1 MHGNR
6 NPTPQ
11 DWTPRTGSD
20 TMPTQFP
27 ARCKQTGRIKN
38 KRNKVK
44 RLPMPLIKPFRGLR
58 PVPEHAADVAAPPYD
73 VLNTAEARERAAGR
87 PWSFLH
93 ISKPEIDLPEGTDPY
108 ADEVYAK
115 GAENLQQ
122 QIDAGILM
130 RDTTPR
136 YYVYRLRMGKHVQT
150 GLVFTGSCEEYDK
163 NRIRK
168 HEFTRPAKED
178 DRVRQITALNAQ
190 TGPVL
195 LAYRADAEV
204 SLILASV
211 VTTEPTYDLVA
222 DDGVGHTL
230 WVIEDDSKIER
241 LTEIFDAMD
250 ALYIADGHHRSASGS
265 RVAKAKNGDAAP
277 ADNSWDHFLC
287 VAFPHNETQILDYNR
302 VIKDLNGL
310 TPEELREKIAAR
322 FHMEDVDGQAK
333 PTAPESFGM
342 YLDGQWY
349 LLRIN
354 EEFVPRADPVGR
366 LDVSLL
372 QNNLIAPLLG
382 VEDPRTDD
390 RIDFVGGIR
399 GLDELEKRVNS
410 GEMQIAFALFPTS
423 MEALIAVADANE
435 VMPPK
440 STWFEP
446 KLADGLV
453 SHVLD

>member
-1 MHGNR
+1 M
-6 NPTPQ
+6 
-11 DWTPRTGSD
+11 S
-20 TMPTQFP
+20 
-27 ARCKQTGRIKN
+27 
-38 KRNKVK
+38 
-44 RLPMPLIKPFRGLR
+44 LIKPFRGLR

-73 VLNTAEARERAAGR
+73 VLNTAEARDRAAGR

-108 ADEVYAK
+108 AAEVYAK
-115 GAENLQQ
+115 GAENLRA

-130 RDTTPR
+130 RDENPC
-136 YYVYRLRMGKHVQT
+136 YYVYRLRMGDHIQT
-150 GLVFTGSCEEYDK
+150 GLVFTGSVADYDS

-178 DRVRQITALNAQ
+178 DRVRQITALDAQ

-195 LAYRADAEV
+195 LAYRANAEV
-204 SLILASV
+204 DAIIAA
-211 VTTEPTYDLVA
+211 TTAADPVYDLVA
-222 DDGVGHTL
+222 DDGVAHTL
-230 WVIEDDSKIER
+230 WVISDVQQIKS
-241 LTEIFDAMD
+241 LTAIFDAMD

-265 RVAKAKNGDAAP
+265 RVAKAKNDAAGTQN
-277 ADNSWDHFLC
+277 AESSWDHFLC
-287 VAFPHNETQILDYNR
+287 VAFPHDETQILDYNR
-302 VIKDLNGL
+302 VVKDLNGL
-310 TPEELREKIAAR
+310 GKDELLEKISVAFDVNLVVEQTKPAR
-322 FHMEDVDGQAK
+322 AEQF
-333 PTAPESFGM
+333 SM

-349 LLRIN
+349 LLDIKAER
-354 EEFVPRADPVGR
+354 VPRDDPVAR

-372 QNNLIAPLLG
+372 QDNLIAPLLG

-399 GLDELEKRVNS
+399 GLSELERRVDS
-410 GEMQIAFALFPTS
+410 GEMQIAFALYPTS
-423 MEALIAVADANE
+423 MDALMAVADANE